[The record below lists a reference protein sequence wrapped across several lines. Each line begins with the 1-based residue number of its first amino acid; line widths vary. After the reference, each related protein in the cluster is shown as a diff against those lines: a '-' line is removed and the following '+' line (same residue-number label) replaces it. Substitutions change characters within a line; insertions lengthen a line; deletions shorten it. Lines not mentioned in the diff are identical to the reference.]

1 MKSSIASFAATAAV
15 AAALASP
22 VAAASVQYTG
32 YGGSY
37 LGWDDASLQRAAA
50 GGADSD
56 LIVINQCQ
64 VDGTWATWSTG
75 AAIWEFT
82 ELNLNNQGALLR
94 LASCHGP
101 KAPNFSSFAADAVR
115 HAAAIVPIRAVQI
128 WNEPNLATNWAG
140 SIKPV
145 EYSKMLI
152 SASAAVK
159 AVGSFPVISAGLA
172 PVHNNS
178 TSCTANDSTW
188 MCPQDYLNRLNLL
201 RVAIDGVGSHLYPI
215 QTSAITASS
224 ALSDIQNEYKAIE
237 SIDQKKL
244 GARPIWV
251 TETGVKTN
259 NYVSGS
265 LQGSITMTY
274 RDWLTAQSDL
284 AGVYVWN
291 IIDDSNGNPT
301 YGVLNKNGNPKAG
314 PLGTYCRTAA
324 QRGLTP
330 TGC

>member
-1 MKSSIASFAATAAV
+1 M
-15 AAALASP
+15 
-22 VAAASVQYTG
+22 
-32 YGGSY
+32 
-37 LGWDDASLQRAAA
+37 
-50 GGADSD
+50 
-56 LIVINQCQ
+56 
-64 VDGTWATWSTG
+64 
-75 AAIWEFT
+75 
-82 ELNLNNQGALLR
+82 
-94 LASCHGP
+94 
-101 KAPNFSSFAADAVR
+101 
-115 HAAAIVPIRAVQI
+115 
-128 WNEPNLATNWAG
+128 
-140 SIKPV
+140 
-145 EYSKMLI
+145 
-152 SASAAVK
+152 
-159 AVGSFPVISAGLA
+159 ISAGLA

-201 RVAIDGVGSHLYPI
+201 RVAIDGVGLHLYPI

-291 IIDDSNGNPT
+291 IIDDSNGTHLWRPEQERQPKGRST
-301 YGVLNKNGNPKAG
+301 RHVLPNRG
-314 PLGTYCRTAA
+314 PARPDAH
-324 QRGLTP
+324 GLLIRP
-330 TGC
+330 TGKRPAEPCPPHV